1 MLLLK
6 FSASVNVFSFF
17 ESNGGEENGRIYLG
31 DTCTKNLTGSW
42 NVRIKYSVKMS
53 EN

>member
-17 ESNGGEENGRIYLG
+17 ESNGEENGRICLG